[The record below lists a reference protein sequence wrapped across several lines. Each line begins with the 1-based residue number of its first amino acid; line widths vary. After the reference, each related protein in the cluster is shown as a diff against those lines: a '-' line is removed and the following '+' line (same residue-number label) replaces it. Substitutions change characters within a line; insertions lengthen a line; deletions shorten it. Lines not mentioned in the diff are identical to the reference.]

1 MALRKDWGEAC
12 CILVILALWHYE
24 FYEARKK
31 VIKLPIFISR
41 KINMKATSMQ
51 VISFNIIEKIPYSSI
66 VYRNPLRGG
75 R

>member
-12 CILVILALWHYE
+12 CIFVILALWRYE

-41 KINMKATSMQ
+41 KIDMKATSMQ
-51 VISFNIIEKIPYSSI
+51 VISFKIIEKIPYSSI
-66 VYRNPLRGG
+66 VYRNPLCGG